1 MVRNN
6 GRVKTKRALTENKNS
21 QKEKTTS
28 QPVPKKRKTEQ
39 PQELNKQDEIRI
51 LREELEKAE
60 KESREAVQFIA
71 EETRRLKRENVQLE
85 DEIRDYGVELR
96 FIKIKTDRELVW
108 KTQEKEVLVKSL
120 EKGDEADRADND
132 VFAREENISQTYIE
146 AINNLKEQ
154 IKNSN
159 MTAARAMA
167 SRKACEMCQIEFNEN
182 FNESV
187 PKILPCGHTSC
198 LGCIKKLLTDGHV
211 RCPSDRWF
219 TKLNGSP
226 ESLPT
231 NFAAL

>member
-6 GRVKTKRALTENKNS
+6 GTVKTKRALAENKNS

-28 QPVPKKRKTEQ
+28 QPVAKKRKTEQ

-60 KESREAVQFIA
+60 KESRKAVKFIA
-71 EETRRLKRENVQLE
+71 EETRRLKRENVELE
-85 DEIRDYGVELR
+85 EEIRDYGVELR
-96 FIKIKTDRELVW
+96 YIKIKTDRELVW
-108 KTQEKEVLVKSL
+108 KSQEKEVLVKSL
-120 EKGDEADRADND
+120 EKGQEADRADND
-132 VFAREENISQTYIE
+132 VFAKEEKISQTYLE

-167 SRKACEMCQIEFNEN
+167 LRKACEMCQIEFNEN
-182 FNESV
+182 FNDSV
-187 PKILPCGHTSC
+187 PKILPCGHTAC
-198 LGCIKKLLTDGHV
+198 LGCIKNLLTDGHV

-219 TKLNGSP
+219 TKLSGTP